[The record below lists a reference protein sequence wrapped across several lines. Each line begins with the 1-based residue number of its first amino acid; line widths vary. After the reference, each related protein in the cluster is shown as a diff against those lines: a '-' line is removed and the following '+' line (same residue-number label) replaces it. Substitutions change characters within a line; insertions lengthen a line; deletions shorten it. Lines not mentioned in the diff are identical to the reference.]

1 MYFRAPVNVPEG
13 LKDAI
18 NQQTKPS
25 SRRIL
30 TDEEALFEGNS
41 INIAVVR
48 QDGLEDDEAESS
60 EPLLQNWT
68 LTQLDKDGIKIDLE
82 LYKPLEQISQ
92 GLEPDLLFV
101 QLELSAIQSEDGR
114 SLPQSVIK

>member
-30 TDEEALFEGNS
+30 TDEGALFEGNS

-60 EPLLQNWT
+60 APLLQNWT

-82 LYKPLEQISQ
+82 LNKPLEQISQ